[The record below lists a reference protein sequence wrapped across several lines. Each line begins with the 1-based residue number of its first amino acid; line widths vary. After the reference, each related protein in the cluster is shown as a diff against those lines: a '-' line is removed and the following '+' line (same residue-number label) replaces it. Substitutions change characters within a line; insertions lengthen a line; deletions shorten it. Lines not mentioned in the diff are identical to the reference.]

1 MTPQLI
7 FNSSTMKNLP
17 SLFTLFLSVVLATWI
32 LAIALIS
39 VQNAT
44 PISLRFLVFQSIQV
58 PFGLMLAFWVV
69 VGLITVSFGQLLGNV
84 GESRNSA
91 DEEGDF
97 FVDEDFR

>member
-1 MTPQLI
+1 
-7 FNSSTMKNLP
+7 MKNLP
-17 SLFTLFLSVVLATWI
+17 ILFTLFLSVVLATWI

-58 PFGLMLAFWVV
+58 PFGLMLAFWVA
-69 VGLITVSFGQLLGNV
+69 VGLITVSVGQLLANMG
-84 GESRNSA
+84 GSENSA

-97 FVDEDFR
+97 FVDKDFR

>member
-1 MTPQLI
+1 
-7 FNSSTMKNLP
+7 MKNLP
-17 SLFTLFLSVVLATWI
+17 ILFTLFLSVVLATWI

-84 GESRNSA
+84 GESGNST

>member
-1 MTPQLI
+1 
-7 FNSSTMKNLP
+7 MKNLP

-69 VGLITVSFGQLLGNV
+69 VGLITVSFGQLLGNM
-84 GESRNSA
+84 GESGNST

>member
-1 MTPQLI
+1 
-7 FNSSTMKNLP
+7 MKNLP
-17 SLFTLFLSVVLATWI
+17 SIFTLFLSVVLATWI

-84 GESRNSA
+84 GESGNST

>member
-1 MTPQLI
+1 
-7 FNSSTMKNLP
+7 MKNLP

-84 GESRNSA
+84 GESGNST

>member
-1 MTPQLI
+1 MTPQLL

-17 SLFTLFLSVVLATWI
+17 SIFTLFLSVVLATWI

-84 GESRNSA
+84 GESGNST